1 MTLFEFSKLLQ
12 VVGMADI
19 FDFYM
24 GFRGILQEFDANE
37 KYNEKQERRTIEK
50 ECDLLEDLQRRSDM
64 DELSAGFES

>member
-37 KYNEKQERRTIEK
+37 KYNEKQERLHREGV
-50 ECDLLEDLQRRSDM
+50 RF
-64 DELSAGFES
+64 A